1 MQAVVQPP
9 PTPAEL
15 KDWASNTLFISVMG
29 MAYCGS
35 RQAWRNKQLGEQ
47 EFLLSVTGSCQPYW
61 PCCISYSA
69 LAQLL
74 DLQSHKMM
82 CNCRALQA
90 DGIIPHKGPPC
101 ACHCRGE

>member
-1 MQAVVQPP
+1 MFPVNLAGRWQVQPLEALLSIWTSRTKQAVAQPP

-47 EFLLSVTGSCQPYW
+47 ELLLSAKDV
-61 PCCISYSA
+61 
-69 LAQLL
+69 
-74 DLQSHKMM
+74 SHIGHAV
-82 CNCRALQA
+82 CPIQ
-90 DGIIPHKGPPC
+90 H
-101 ACHCRGE
+101 